1 MTKTRQPKR
10 SRFALLLAF
19 ALFVCAALIFNS
31 CTFDRPEAEG
41 VIYYD
46 LEFPFLEDNMLKNVF
61 PEEMKLYFKNDKMY
75 GEVRSLGGIVTTS
88 FIADNDEKII
98 IQMLKNYSDYYCST
112 LDEPNV
118 RRSLSS
124 HPGIRY
130 EATDRTELL
139 AGFMCKVTIA
149 HFLTDSVPPITLLHT
164 DEIDIENPNWYSPFH
179 EMSDVLLGYEV
190 EQFGMRMKLRANT
203 VAKKVV
209 EDQMLV
215 KRDKYKEIPV
225 EDLSEMMSGMLTD
238 FID

>member
-1 MTKTRQPKR
+1 MTRTRQPKG
-10 SRFALLLAF
+10 SRFAPLVALALCLCS
-19 ALFVCAALIFNS
+19 ALAFNS
-31 CTFDRPEAEG
+31 CTFERPDAEG

-61 PEEMKLYFKNDKMY
+61 PEEMKLYFKDDKMY

-88 FIADNDEKII
+88 FIADNEEKTIT
-98 IQMLKNYSDYYCST
+98 QMLKNYSDYYCST

-118 RRSLSS
+118 RQSLSG

-130 EATDRTELL
+130 EATERTELV
-139 AGFMCKVTIA
+139 AGYMCKVTIA

-164 DEIDIENPNWYSPFH
+164 DEIDIESPNWYSPFH
-179 EMSDVLLGYEV
+179 EISEVLLGYEV

-215 KRDKYKEIPV
+215 KRDKYQEIPV
-225 EDLSEMMSGMLTD
+225 QELSEMMSGMLTD

>member
-1 MTKTRQPKR
+1 MTRTRQPNG
-10 SRFALLLAF
+10 SLI
-19 ALFVCAALIFNS
+19 AALVALASWLSLALTLNS
-31 CTFDRPEAEG
+31 CTFERPDAEG

-61 PEEMKLYFKNDKMY
+61 PEEMKLYFKDDKMY

-88 FIADNDEKII
+88 FIADNEAKTIT
-98 IQMLKNYSDYYCST
+98 QMLKNYSDYYCST
-112 LDEPNV
+112 LDETGV
-118 RRSLSS
+118 RESLSS

-130 EATDRTELL
+130 ETTDRTELI
-139 AGFMCKVTIA
+139 AGYTCNVTIA

-164 DEIDIENPNWYSPFH
+164 DEIDIANPNWYTPFH
-179 EMSDVLLGYEV
+179 EIEDVLLGYEV

-203 VAKKVV
+203 VAKKMI

-215 KRDKYKEIPV
+215 KRDKYQEIPV
-225 EDLSEMMSGMLTD
+225 NDLSQMMSGMLTD

>member
-1 MTKTRQPKR
+1 MTRTRQPKG
-10 SRFALLLAF
+10 SQFAFLVTFAMYLCFGLAF
-19 ALFVCAALIFNS
+19 SS
-31 CTFDRPEAEG
+31 CTFERPDAEG

-61 PEEMKLYFKNDKMY
+61 PEEMKLYFKDDKMY

-88 FIADNDEKII
+88 FIADNDEKVIT
-98 IQMLKNYSDYYCST
+98 QMLKNYSDYYSST
-112 LDEPNV
+112 LNEAGV
-118 RRSLSS
+118 RESLSN

-130 EATDRTELL
+130 ETTDRSEVV
-139 AGFMCKVTIA
+139 AGYTCKVTIA

-164 DEIDIENPNWYSPFH
+164 SEIDIQNPNWYTPFH
-179 EMSDVLLGYEV
+179 EMEDVLLGYEV
-190 EQFGMRMKLRANT
+190 EQFGMRMKLHANT

-215 KRDKYKEIPV
+215 KRDKYQEIPV